1 MTMGSKL
8 YLLACQSST
17 TRLSLFREVIVVL
30 DSSLCSFQLLPHC
43 ARCPGRL
50 TLYTT
55 PMGSQSLWLPAGVS
69 EGRRGVTL
77 AFLLLGSLPGC
88 SWLHQVL
95 GCTSQND
102 WLILPSLWVSG
113 LPPSPSSFGSANG
126 DGSPLSRSL
135 GYCTVPVTLSKPSLS
150 FWNSP
155 QMIEFNGAISLLL
168 QQPYSF

>member
-1 MTMGSKL
+1 MGIKI

-17 TRLSLFREVIVVL
+17 ARLSLFREVIVVR

-50 TLYTT
+50 TRYTT
-55 PMGSQSLWLPAGVS
+55 PMGSQSCWLPAGVS

-77 AFLLLGSLPGC
+77 VFLLLGSLPGC
-88 SWLHQVL
+88 SSLHEGL
-95 GCTSQND
+95 GCISQND
-102 WLILPSLWVSG
+102 WLILPSLWVPG
-113 LPPSPSSFGSANG
+113 LIPSSSSFGSANG

-135 GYCTVPVTLSKPSLS
+135 GHCTVPVTLSKPSPS